1 MNQNQPTPFP
11 FQITNEFSIP
21 SKKIN
26 ADGSFFFLLRP
37 NFNVKQRAKDLIP
50 LFHLYFNGSSNLAPG
65 YILELPPCLI
75 STKSATDSKTISFA
89 VIRQNQQNN
98 SENSL
103 WDLKKSYFFYPD
115 KPTMITIFLD
125 LTQNVIEANDHLII
139 NGKNLQVFHMMWNPI
154 NTDVK
159 TRHLCYWLMPPVQKQ
174 QFWFD
179 KLLKWKTITNEIANH
194 QENFLS
200 NVGYVLGHVEIPSH
214 SPQSGLLVQK
224 EIRNDCGYLL
234 WISGS
239 CLSGS
244 CYLYLCDVMKKKLIH
259 SQFSTI
265 WNTNETAEFIVYLPV
280 GQVEQVIEFGVLCAD
295 SDKNIVFV
303 IHEFCILQ
311 LTENLY
317 GNFWELPYQVKQDYD
332 ENFTNS
338 KYGVVWYSHKEKF

>member
-1 MNQNQPTPFP
+1 
-11 FQITNEFSIP
+11 
-21 SKKIN
+21 
-26 ADGSFFFLLRP
+26 
-37 NFNVKQRAKDLIP
+37 
-50 LFHLYFNGSSNLAPG
+50 
-65 YILELPPCLI
+65 
-75 STKSATDSKTISFA
+75 
-89 VIRQNQQNN
+89 
-98 SENSL
+98 
-103 WDLKKSYFFYPD
+103 
-115 KPTMITIFLD
+115 MITIFLD